1 VRLSEAGVARV
12 RGYLFVLERSLQ
24 SRLPK
29 TVARA
34 AAVEIE
40 THINARVAETDAM
53 PDERVALERILA
65 ELGAPLRVAQ
75 AYSADKNLDDAV
87 LTGRLLPILRSV
99 GHAAFTTAAGFFAA
113 LFLFTGYVAGIAFLV
128 IGLAKPIFPN
138 NVGFWRVNGP
148 NSVPTSLGFQWDT
161 TELPAGGNWVIA
173 IGVGVGLAILI
184 LTHWG
189 ARAFLA
195 WYRERRTPEFTAL
208 T

>member
-29 TVARA
+29 PVARA
-34 AAVEIE
+34 AAAEIE
-40 THINARVAETDAM
+40 AHIRARVAETDAM
-53 PDERVALERILA
+53 PDERVALERILG

-75 AYSADKNLDDAV
+75 AYSADRNLEDAV
-87 LTGRLLPILRSV
+87 VTGRLLPMLRSI
-99 GHAAFTTAAGFFAA
+99 GHAAFTTVAGFFAA
-113 LFLFTGYVAGIAFLV
+113 LFVFTGYVTGLGFLV

-148 NSVPTSLGFQWDT
+148 GTVPTSLGFQWDT

-173 IGVGVGLAILI
+173 VGVGVGITLLL

>member
-1 VRLSEAGVARV
+1 MILGEAGVARV

-29 TVARA
+29 NVARA
-34 AAVEIE
+34 AAAEIE
-40 THINARVAETDAM
+40 THIKARVAETAAA

-87 LTGRLLPILRSV
+87 LTGRLLPILRSI
-99 GHAAFTTAAGFFAA
+99 GHAAFTTIAGFVAA
-113 LFLFTGYVAGIAFLV
+113 LFLFTGYVAGVAFLV

-173 IGVGVGLAILI
+173 IGAGVGLAILI

>member
-1 VRLSEAGVARV
+1 VKLSETGVARV

-29 TVARA
+29 NVARA
-34 AAVEIE
+34 AAAEIG

-75 AYSADKNLDDAV
+75 AYSADRNLDDAV
-87 LTGRLLPILRSV
+87 STGRLLPILRSI
-99 GHAAFTTAAGFFAA
+99 GHAAFTTVAGFFAA
-113 LFLFTGYVAGIAFLV
+113 VFLFAGYVTGIAFLV

-148 NSVPTSLGFQWDT
+148 GSVPTSLGFQWDT

-173 IGVGVGLAILI
+173 VGIGVGIVILL